1 MNPNNREVQAR
12 KTCEL
17 YAYVLI
23 SQDKEVPD
31 AILECASSYDYPVE
45 CVSELARELQSLDS
59 ATFERIVNNPFS
71 QEARDLARWWDMY
84 QTYIPVN

>member
-31 AILECASSYDYPVE
+31 VILECASSYDYPVE
-45 CVSELARELQSLDS
+45 CVSELAQELKSLDT
-59 ATFERIVNNPFS
+59 ATFERIINNPFS
-71 QEARDLARWWDMY
+71 QEARDLARWWEMY
-84 QTYIPVN
+84 QTYIPVS